1 MEVNLNNPI
10 FAYYFNCENMSR
22 QSVDQAL
29 NQLNANFDRY
39 TNITFWIVPANY
51 TKIECVYNGQ
61 GSKYLISKIED
72 LLTKL
77 SIDYPNNE
85 IAFSNFKQELREL
98 LISEIVN

>member
-1 MEVNLNNPI
+1 MEINLNNPI

-22 QSVDQAL
+22 QSVEQAL

-72 LLTKL
+72 LLTEF
-77 SIDYPNNE
+77 SVQYPNNE
-85 IAFSNFKQELREL
+85 LSFSILKQELRNL
-98 LISEIVN
+98 IISELVS